1 LHKVANKQMD
11 NQTNNDKKIIVL
23 AEVMNITVIS
33 TTGWLHFLD

>member
-1 LHKVANKQMD
+1 MD

-33 TTGWLHFLD
+33 TTG